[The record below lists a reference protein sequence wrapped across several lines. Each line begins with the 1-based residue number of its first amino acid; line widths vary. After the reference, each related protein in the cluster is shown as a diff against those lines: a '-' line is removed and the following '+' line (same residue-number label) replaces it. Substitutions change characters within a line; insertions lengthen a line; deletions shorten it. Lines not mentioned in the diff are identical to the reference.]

1 MTHEAMASTRVMP
14 ICMAMGEAAGKAAA
28 IAANDGVAVQKVDIA
43 KLQSMLREEGV
54 YFRD

>member
-1 MTHEAMASTRVMP
+1 
-14 ICMAMGEAAGKAAA
+14 MGEAAGKAAA